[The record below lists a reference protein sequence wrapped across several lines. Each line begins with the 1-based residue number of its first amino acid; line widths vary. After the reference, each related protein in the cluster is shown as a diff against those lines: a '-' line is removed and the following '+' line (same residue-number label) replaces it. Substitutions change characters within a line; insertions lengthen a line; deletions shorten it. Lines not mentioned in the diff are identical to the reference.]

1 MANYLV
7 FARTDYA
14 EPLEHRG
21 EIEAADDGEA
31 KKLAVERFGGDWLE
45 LTLVPER
52 EIYWVLREEAEMEA
66 RA

>member
-21 EIEAADDGEA
+21 NLEAADDGEA
-31 KKLAVERFGGDWLE
+31 KRLAVERFGEEWLE

-66 RA
+66 QA